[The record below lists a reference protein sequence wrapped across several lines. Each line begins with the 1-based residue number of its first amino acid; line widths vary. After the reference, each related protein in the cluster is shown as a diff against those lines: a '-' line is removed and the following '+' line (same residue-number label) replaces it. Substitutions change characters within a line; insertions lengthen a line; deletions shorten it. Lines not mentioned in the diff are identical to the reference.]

1 MKFNVRGDKIV
12 VTDAIK
18 DYIETKIGKLD
29 KYFKEDSI
37 TANILLKIRGKEQI
51 IEVTI
56 PTDNFILRS
65 EEENEDMYAAIDL
78 VLDKLERQIRKN
90 KTKLKKRNINDKYK
104 EFNFD
109 FELEKDEEKEEKT
122 KIVKRKNI
130 EMKPMDEEEAIL
142 EMELL
147 GHSFFVYKDMD
158 NDDTCV
164 VYKRKDGN
172 YGIIKSL

>member
-1 MKFNVRGDKIV
+1 MKFNVRGEKLV

-37 TANILLKIRGKEQI
+37 TANVLLKIRGNEQI

-65 EEENEDMYAAIDL
+65 EEEHEDMYAAIDL

-90 KTKLKKRNINDKYK
+90 KTKLKKKNINNKYK

-109 FELEKDEEKEEKT
+109 FELQTEDEEEVNT
-122 KIVKRKNI
+122 IVKRKNI

-147 GHSFFVYKDMD
+147 GHSFFVYKDMHS
-158 NDDTCV
+158 NELCV
-164 VYKRKDGN
+164 LYKRKDGN
-172 YGIIKSL
+172 YGVITIN

>member
-1 MKFNVRGDKIV
+1 MKFNVRGDKLV

-37 TANILLKIRGKEQI
+37 TANILLKIRGNEQI

-65 EEENEDMYAAIDL
+65 EEEHEDMYAAIDL

-90 KTKLKKRNINDKYK
+90 KTKLKKRNVNNKYK

-109 FELEKDEEKEEKT
+109 FELPVEDEEEINT
-122 KIVKRKNI
+122 VVKRKTI

-147 GHSFFVYKDMD
+147 GHSFFVYKDMHS
-158 NDDTCV
+158 NELCV
-164 VYKRKDGN
+164 LYKRKDGN
-172 YGIIKSL
+172 YGIITVN

>member
-1 MKFNVRGDKIV
+1 MKFNVRGDKLV

-37 TANILLKIRGKEQI
+37 TANILLKIRGNEQI

-65 EEENEDMYAAIDL
+65 EEEHEDMYAAIDL

-90 KTKLKKRNINDKYK
+90 KTKLKKRNVNNKYK

-109 FELEKDEEKEEKT
+109 FELPTEDEEEVNT
-122 KIVKRKNI
+122 VVKRKTI

-147 GHSFFVYKDMD
+147 GHSFFVYKDMHS
-158 NDDTCV
+158 NELCV
-164 VYKRKDGN
+164 LYKRKDGD
-172 YGIIKSL
+172 YGIITVN

>member
-1 MKFNVRGDKIV
+1 MKFNVRGDKLV

-37 TANILLKIRGKEQI
+37 TANILLKIRGNEQI

-65 EEENEDMYAAIDL
+65 EEEHEDMYAAIDL

-90 KTKLKKRNINDKYK
+90 KTKLKKRNVNNKYK

-109 FELEKDEEKEEKT
+109 FELPTDDEEEVNT
-122 KIVKRKNI
+122 VVKRKTI

-147 GHSFFVYKDMD
+147 GHSFFVYKDMHS
-158 NDDTCV
+158 NELCV
-164 VYKRKDGN
+164 LYKRKDGN
-172 YGIIKSL
+172 YGIITVN

>member
-1 MKFNVRGDKIV
+1 MKFNVRGDKLV

-37 TANILLKIRGKEQI
+37 TANILLKIRGNEQI

-65 EEENEDMYAAIDL
+65 EEEHEDMYAAIDL

-90 KTKLKKRNINDKYK
+90 KTKLKKKNVNNKYK

-109 FELEKDEEKEEKT
+109 FELPTEDEEEVNT
-122 KIVKRKNI
+122 VVKRKTI

-147 GHSFFVYKDMD
+147 GHSFFVYKDMHS
-158 NDDTCV
+158 NELCV
-164 VYKRKDGN
+164 LYKRKDGD
-172 YGIIKSL
+172 YGIITVN

>member
-1 MKFNVRGDKIV
+1 MKFNVRGDKLV

-37 TANILLKIRGKEQI
+37 TANVLLKIRGNEQI

-65 EEENEDMYAAIDL
+65 EEEHEDMYAAIDL

-90 KTKLKKRNINDKYK
+90 KTKLKKKNINNKYK

-109 FELEKDEEKEEKT
+109 FELPTEDEEEVNT
-122 KIVKRKNI
+122 IVKRKNI

-147 GHSFFVYKDMD
+147 GHSFFVYKDMHS
-158 NDDTCV
+158 NELCV
-164 VYKRKDGN
+164 LYKRKDGN
-172 YGIIKSL
+172 YGVITIN

>member
-1 MKFNVRGDKIV
+1 MKFNVRGDKLV

-37 TANILLKIRGKEQI
+37 TANVLLKIRGNEQI

-65 EEENEDMYAAIDL
+65 EEEHEDMYAAIDL

-90 KTKLKKRNINDKYK
+90 KTKLKKKNINNKYK

-109 FELEKDEEKEEKT
+109 FELPTEDEEEVNTIKK
-122 KIVKRKNI
+122 KKNI

-147 GHSFFVYKDMD
+147 GHSFFVYKDMHS
-158 NDDTCV
+158 NELCV
-164 VYKRKDGN
+164 LYKRKDGN
-172 YGIIKSL
+172 YGVITIN

>member
-1 MKFNVRGDKIV
+1 MKFNVRGDKLV

-37 TANILLKIRGKEQI
+37 TANVLLKIRGNEQI

-65 EEENEDMYAAIDL
+65 EEEHEDMYAAIDL

-90 KTKLKKRNINDKYK
+90 KTKLKKKNINKFINK
-104 EFNFD
+104 Q
-109 FELEKDEEKEEKT
+109 
-122 KIVKRKNI
+122 
-130 EMKPMDEEEAIL
+130 
-142 EMELL
+142 
-147 GHSFFVYKDMD
+147 
-158 NDDTCV
+158 
-164 VYKRKDGN
+164 
-172 YGIIKSL
+172 

>member
-1 MKFNVRGDKIV
+1 MKFNVRGDKLV

-37 TANILLKIRGKEQI
+37 TANILLKIRGNEQI

-65 EEENEDMYAAIDL
+65 EEEHEDMYAAIDL

-90 KTKLKKRNINDKYK
+90 KTKLKKRNVNNKYK

-109 FELEKDEEKEEKT
+109 FELPTEDEEEVNT
-122 KIVKRKNI
+122 VVKRKTI

-147 GHSFFVYKDMD
+147 GHSFFVYKDMHS
-158 NDDTCV
+158 NELCV
-164 VYKRKDGN
+164 LYKRKDGN
-172 YGIIKSL
+172 YGIITVN

>member
-1 MKFNVRGDKIV
+1 MKFNVRGDKLV

-37 TANILLKIRGKEQI
+37 TANILLKIRGNEQI

-65 EEENEDMYAAIDL
+65 EEEHEDMYAAIDL

-90 KTKLKKRNINDKYK
+90 KTKLKKRNVNNKYK

-109 FELEKDEEKEEKT
+109 FELPVEDEEEVNT
-122 KIVKRKNI
+122 VVKRKTI

-147 GHSFFVYKDMD
+147 GHSFFVYKDMHS
-158 NDDTCV
+158 NELCV
-164 VYKRKDGN
+164 LYKRKDGN
-172 YGIIKSL
+172 YGIITVN

>member
-1 MKFNVRGDKIV
+1 MKFNVRGDKLV

-37 TANILLKIRGKEQI
+37 TANILLKIRRNEQI

-65 EEENEDMYAAIDL
+65 EEEHEDMYAAIDL

-90 KTKLKKRNINDKYK
+90 KTKLKKKNVNNKYK

-109 FELEKDEEKEEKT
+109 FELPIEDEEEVNT
-122 KIVKRKNI
+122 VVKRKTI

-147 GHSFFVYKDMD
+147 GHSFFVYKDMHS
-158 NDDTCV
+158 NELCV
-164 VYKRKDGN
+164 LYKRKDGN
-172 YGIIKSL
+172 YGIITVN

>member
-1 MKFNVRGDKIV
+1 MKFNVRGDKLI

-37 TANILLKIRGKEQI
+37 TANILLKIRGNEQI

-65 EEENEDMYAAIDL
+65 EEEHEDMYAAIDL

-90 KTKLKKRNINDKYK
+90 KTKLKKKNVNNKYK

-109 FELEKDEEKEEKT
+109 FELPVEDEEEINT
-122 KIVKRKNI
+122 VVKRKTI

-147 GHSFFVYKDMD
+147 GHSFFVYKDMHS
-158 NDDTCV
+158 NELCV
-164 VYKRKDGN
+164 LYKRKDGN
-172 YGIIKSL
+172 YGIITVN

>member
-1 MKFNVRGDKIV
+1 MKFNVRGDKLV

-37 TANILLKIRGKEQI
+37 TANILLKIRGNEQI

-65 EEENEDMYAAIDL
+65 EEEHEDMYAAIDL

-90 KTKLKKRNINDKYK
+90 KTKLKKKNVNNKYK

-109 FELEKDEEKEEKT
+109 FELPVEDEEEINT
-122 KIVKRKNI
+122 VVKRKTI

-147 GHSFFVYKDMD
+147 GHSFFVYKDMHS
-158 NDDTCV
+158 NELCV
-164 VYKRKDGN
+164 LYKRKDGN
-172 YGIIKSL
+172 YGIITVN

>member
-1 MKFNVRGDKIV
+1 MKFNVRGDKLV

-37 TANILLKIRGKEQI
+37 TANILLKIRGSEQI

-65 EEENEDMYAAIDL
+65 EEEHEDMYAAIDL

-90 KTKLKKRNINDKYK
+90 KTKLKKRNVNNKYK

-109 FELEKDEEKEEKT
+109 FELPTEDEEEVNT
-122 KIVKRKNI
+122 VVKRKTI

-147 GHSFFVYKDMD
+147 GHSFFVYKDMHS
-158 NDDTCV
+158 NELCV
-164 VYKRKDGN
+164 LYKRKDGN
-172 YGIIKSL
+172 YGIITVN

>member
-1 MKFNVRGDKIV
+1 MKFNVRGDKLV

-18 DYIETKIGKLD
+18 NYIETKIGKLD

-37 TANILLKIRGKEQI
+37 TATVQLRIRGNDHI

-56 PTDNFILRS
+56 PTDHFILRS

-90 KTKLKKRNINDKYK
+90 KTKMKKRNINNKYK

-109 FELEKDEEKEEKT
+109 YELFKEEPENNDT
-122 KIVKRKNI
+122 IVKRKYI
-130 EMKPMDEEEAIL
+130 ETKPMDEEEAML

-147 GHSFFVYKDMD
+147 GHSFFVYKDM
-158 NDDTCV
+158 NTNETCV
-164 VYKRKDGN
+164 LYKRKDGN
-172 YGIIKSL
+172 YGVISVK

>member
-1 MKFNVRGDKIV
+1 MKFNVRGDKLV

-37 TANILLKIRGKEQI
+37 TANILLKIRGNEQI

-65 EEENEDMYAAIDL
+65 EEEHEDMYAAIDL

-90 KTKLKKRNINDKYK
+90 KTKLKKRNVNNKYK

-109 FELEKDEEKEEKT
+109 FELPTEDEEEVNT
-122 KIVKRKNI
+122 VVKRKTI

-147 GHSFFVYKDMD
+147 GHSFFAYKDMHS
-158 NDDTCV
+158 NELCV
-164 VYKRKDGN
+164 LYKRKDGN
-172 YGIIKSL
+172 YGIITVN

>member
-1 MKFNVRGDKIV
+1 MKFNVRGEKLV

-37 TANILLKIRGKEQI
+37 TANVLLKIRGNEQI

-65 EEENEDMYAAIDL
+65 EEEHEDMYAAIDL

-90 KTKLKKRNINDKYK
+90 KTKLKKKNINNKYK

-109 FELEKDEEKEEKT
+109 FELQTEDEEEANT
-122 KIVKRKNI
+122 IVKRKNI

-147 GHSFFVYKDMD
+147 GHSFFVYKDMHS
-158 NDDTCV
+158 NELCV
-164 VYKRKDGN
+164 LYKRKDGN
-172 YGIIKSL
+172 YGVITIN